1 MAVHKLEINVAP
13 LYLPI
18 ERITRTNY
26 TGSGLG
32 LGLGI
37 LASSYYLNNGETDQE
52 DRGDGSTPVPLD
64 LGELAAS
71 DNNLTRVKLQA
82 EDSPSEAK
90 TEETESEKTEEP
102 FEIVEKS
109 DVEEKTEESE
119 EKPSEIDFSN
129 FDNFECVS
137 STEVT
142 SSSSLDATQ
151 KSSVDIP
158 EDFDMFE
165 GKIFLNRYFNL
176 HSLKNLKCY
185 NFHSTWNDFRVA
197 FDPR

>member
-1 MAVHKLEINVAP
+1 MTPVKRL
-13 LYLPI
+13 
-18 ERITRTNY
+18 TRSTY
-26 TGSGLG
+26 FTRPGLG
-32 LGLGI
+32 LGLGV
-37 LASSYYLNNGETDQE
+37 LASSYYFNNGETDQE

-82 EDSPSEAK
+82 EDEPASPTEVK
-90 TEETESEKTEEP
+90 TEEIESEKKTEEP

-109 DVEEKTEESE
+109 DVEEKPQAEQGQAESKTEESE
-119 EKPSEIDFSN
+119 EKPSEIDFSS

-165 GKIFLNRYFNL
+165 GKIHRYFHQN
-176 HSLKNLKCY
+176 HSFL
-185 NFHSTWNDFRVA
+185 
-197 FDPR
+197 P

>member
-1 MAVHKLEINVAP
+1 MVLETNVAP
-13 LYLPI
+13 LYSPI
-18 ERITRTNY
+18 QRITRTNY
-26 TGSGLG
+26 TGSGWG

-90 TEETESEKTEEP
+90 TEETESDKKTEEP

-165 GKIFLNRYFNL
+165 GKIFLKSIF
-176 HSLKNLKCY
+176 
-185 NFHSTWNDFRVA
+185 
-197 FDPR
+197 

>member
-1 MAVHKLEINVAP
+1 MLLNCVVSDLSP
-13 LYLPI
+13 LK
-18 ERITRTNY
+18 RVTRSTY
-26 TGSGLG
+26 FTRPGLG
-32 LGLGI
+32 LGFGI
-37 LASSYYLNNGETDQE
+37 LVSSYYLNNGETDQE

-82 EDSPSEAK
+82 EDSPSSSSDVQTAEK
-90 TEETESEKTEEP
+90 ELEKKTEEP
-102 FEIVEKS
+102 FEIVEKA
-109 DVEEKTEESE
+109 DVEEKTDVEDQSESKTENPE
-119 EKPSEIDFSN
+119 EKPAEIDFSS

-165 GKIFLNRYFNL
+165 GT
-176 HSLKNLKCY
+176 H
-185 NFHSTWNDFRVA
+185 FH
-197 FDPR
+197 

>member
-1 MAVHKLEINVAP
+1 M
-13 LYLPI
+13 
-18 ERITRTNY
+18 
-26 TGSGLG
+26 
-32 LGLGI
+32 GLGI
-37 LASSYYLNNGETDQE
+37 LASSYYFNNGETDQE

-82 EDSPSEAK
+82 EDSPSSPSEAK
-90 TEETESEKTEEP
+90 SEETEKTESEKKPEEP

-109 DVEEKTEESE
+109 DVEGKSEESE

-165 GKIFLNRYFNL
+165 GNIVVESPIFNI
-176 HSLKNLKCY
+176 HSHKNLKIY
-185 NFHSTWNDFRVA
+185 KFYSTWNEFWVA

>member
-1 MAVHKLEINVAP
+1 MTPVKRL
-13 LYLPI
+13 
-18 ERITRTNY
+18 TRSTY
-26 TGSGLG
+26 FTRPGLG
-32 LGLGI
+32 LGLGV
-37 LASSYYLNNGETDQE
+37 LASSYYFNNGETDQE

-82 EDSPSEAK
+82 EDAPSSPTEVK
-90 TEETESEKTEEP
+90 TEEIESVKKTEEP

-109 DVEEKTEESE
+109 DVEEKPEAEHDKSESKAEEPE
-119 EKPSEIDFSN
+119 EKPSEIDFSS

-158 EDFDMFE
+158 EDFEMFE
-165 GKIFLNRYFNL
+165 GKIHRYFHQN
-176 HSLKNLKCY
+176 HSFL
-185 NFHSTWNDFRVA
+185 
-197 FDPR
+197 P

>member
-1 MAVHKLEINVAP
+1 M
-13 LYLPI
+13 
-18 ERITRTNY
+18 
-26 TGSGLG
+26 GLG
-32 LGLGI
+32 FGI
-37 LASSYYLNNGETDQE
+37 LASSYYFNNGEKDQE

-82 EDSPSEAK
+82 EDSPSDSSPSEGEVK
-90 TEETESEKTEEP
+90 TEETESEKKTEEP

-109 DVEEKTEESE
+109 DVEETPEVVPEVVPEDGPEDKE

-165 GKIFLNRYFNL
+165 GKIFLIFVVESRHF
-176 HSLKNLKCY
+176 
-185 NFHSTWNDFRVA
+185 
-197 FDPR
+197 

>member
-1 MAVHKLEINVAP
+1 M
-13 LYLPI
+13 
-18 ERITRTNY
+18 
-26 TGSGLG
+26 
-32 LGLGI
+32 
-37 LASSYYLNNGETDQE
+37 
-52 DRGDGSTPVPLD
+52 
-64 LGELAAS
+64 GELAAS

-82 EDSPSEAK
+82 EDSLSEAK
-90 TEETESEKTEEP
+90 TEETESEKKTEEP

-109 DVEEKTEESE
+109 DVEEKTEDSE

-165 GKIFLNRYFNL
+165 GKIFLKSIF
-176 HSLKNLKCY
+176 
-185 NFHSTWNDFRVA
+185 
-197 FDPR
+197 